1 MIAAGPSHSYLVP
14 FPGVITGWTLLGNG
28 VGSIELD
35 VWRSTY
41 ASYPPVEA
49 NSIVGGN
56 YPALVSAN
64 KSQDTVLSG
73 WNTTLAEG
81 DVLRINVRS
90 CSGLTKVTLQ
100 LDVQRT

>member
-1 MIAAGPSHSYLVP
+1 LVP
-14 FPGVITGWTLLGNG
+14 FPGIITGWTLLGNG

-35 VWRSTY
+35 LWKSTY

-56 YPALVSAN
+56 YPALASAN
-64 KSQDTVLSG
+64 KNRDTVLSG

-100 LDVQRT
+100 LEVQRT